1 MSYLIVLFKNNKK
14 KKVIK
19 KYNNKD
25 NALKKYNLLI
35 KDNKNIVFEKK
46 VENAEKVNYFLGL
59 ITDQESYQKTIVL
72 KDSLGRNT
80 VANIENSNYVFL
92 DLQPF
97 KKEELLYD
105 WQTKN
110 KISFELFIKT
120 YFKNKEL
127 KSVFTL
133 NNKIC
138 IQINEEVSIFSLKDS
153 DESDRFLFII
163 EDYFIENN
171 RSDAFFVRDIST
183 PQRKWVYKVLED
195 KGFDKKQLYRLKTT
209 FSKR

>member
-25 NALKKYNLLI
+25 NALKKYKTILKEN
-35 KDNKNIVFEKK
+35 DNIIFDKK
-46 VENAEKVNYFLGL
+46 IENAERVNYFLGL
-59 ITDQESYQKTIVL
+59 ITDEESYQKTIVL
-72 KDSLGRNT
+72 KDGLGRNI
-80 VANIENSNYVFL
+80 VANIENPNYVFL
-92 DLQPF
+92 ELSFF
-97 KKEELLYD
+97 KKEEKIYD
-105 WQTKN
+105 WQTKT
-110 KISFELFIKT
+110 KITFDFFIDR
-120 YFKNKEL
+120 YCKNREL
-127 KSVFTL
+127 KSIYTL
-133 NNKIC
+133 NNKLC
-138 IQINEEVSIFSLKDS
+138 IQINEDVSIFSLKDTN
-153 DESDRFLFII
+153 ESDRFLLIL

-171 RSDAFFVRDIST
+171 RGDAFFVRDISS

>member
-25 NALKKYNLLI
+25 NALKKYNSLI

-110 KISFELFIKT
+110 KI
-120 YFKNKEL
+120 
-127 KSVFTL
+127 
-133 NNKIC
+133 
-138 IQINEEVSIFSLKDS
+138 
-153 DESDRFLFII
+153 
-163 EDYFIENN
+163 
-171 RSDAFFVRDIST
+171 AF
-183 PQRKWVYKVLED
+183 
-195 KGFDKKQLYRLKTT
+195 
-209 FSKR
+209 

>member
-25 NALKKYNLLI
+25 NALKKYNSLI
-35 KDNKNIVFEKK
+35 KDNKNIIFEKK
-46 VENAEKVNYFLGL
+46 VENAENVNYFLGL
-59 ITDQESYQKTIVL
+59 ITDQESFQKTIVL
-72 KDSLGRNT
+72 KDDLGRNT
-80 VANIENSNYVFL
+80 VANIENPNYVFL
-92 DLQPF
+92 ELIPY

-105 WQTKN
+105 WQTKS
-110 KISFELFIKT
+110 KVTFDFFIKT
-120 YFKNKEL
+120 YFKSKEL
-127 KSVFTL
+127 KSIFTL

-138 IQINEEVSIFSLKDS
+138 IQINEDVSIFSLKDPN
-153 DESDRFLFII
+153 ESDRFLSIL
-163 EDYFIENN
+163 ENYFIDNN

-183 PQRKWVYKVLED
+183 PQRKWVYKILED